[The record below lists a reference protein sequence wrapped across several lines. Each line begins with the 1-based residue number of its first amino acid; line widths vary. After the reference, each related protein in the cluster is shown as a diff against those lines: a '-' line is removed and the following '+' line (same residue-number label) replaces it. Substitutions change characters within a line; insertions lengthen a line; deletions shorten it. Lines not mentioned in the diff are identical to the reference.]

1 MDSLSRVVLDGRPL
15 TADAVFRVAHGVARV
30 VLPASGRRRIALGRR
45 CLRDALR
52 DHQPH
57 YGVNTGFGSLSRQR
71 IPDSELEQLQRNL
84 IRSHAA
90 GAGPPLPV
98 PIVRATMLLLAASL
112 TRGLSGVRIDVVE
125 QLLRFLDAELTPV
138 VPETGSVGASG
149 DLAPLAHIA
158 LTLMG
163 EGHVLVRG
171 ESVAAAPVL
180 RRAGIAPL
188 TFAAKEGLA
197 LINGTHLM
205 AARLALL
212 RVGWDR
218 LLPAALVASAMSL
231 DACRA
236 TDAYLDPRVY
246 VARNQPGAQAV
257 AAELRR
263 IIRGSRI
270 VRSHVEND
278 PRVQDPYSFRCAPI
292 VLGAVV
298 DATAGVWRALEHELG
313 AVTDNPL
320 VFGPRRRGSL
330 PAIVSAGNFH
340 GMPVALPLDV
350 LAITLSHL
358 AGIAERRVY
367 HMISAFDP
375 ESHLRPFLTARP
387 GLNSGL
393 MIAQYTAAAACNE
406 LIGLAMP
413 ASVANLSTCAGME
426 DYNSFGPRAAAKA
439 DRALQLATS
448 VIAIELLCAAQG
460 LEYHRPLRS
469 SPIVE
474 EAHALIRRRVR
485 KLGADRPLAPDIAAI
500 ESMITAG
507 EFVSL
512 VELRSKPPGISTG
525 KTRMS
530 QSRTRSKR

>member
-1 MDSLSRVVLDGRPL
+1 MPKSTFVVLDGRAL
-15 TADAVFRVAHGVARV
+15 HAEDVERVAVGAAAAR
-30 VLPASGRRRIALGRR
+30 LAPNGRRQLEEGRQRLLSALADGE
-45 CLRDALR
+45 
-52 DHQPH
+52 PH

-71 IPDSELEQLQRNL
+71 IPDRELAQLQRNL

-90 GAGPPLPV
+90 GAGAPLPV
-98 PIVRATMLLLAASL
+98 PVVRATMLLLAASL
-112 TRGLSGVRIDVVE
+112 TRGLSGVRPVVVD
-125 QLLRFLDAELTPV
+125 QLLRLLAKELTPV

-158 LTLMG
+158 LVLIG
-163 EGHVLVRG
+163 EGEVWSGQRRVPAGR
-171 ESVAAAPVL
+171 AL
-180 RRAGIAPL
+180 RRAGVAPIEL
-188 TFAAKEGLA
+188 AAKEGLA

-205 AARLALL
+205 AAQLALL
-212 RVGWDR
+212 QAGWSRV
-218 LLPAALVASAMSL
+218 LPAALVAFAMSL

-236 TDAYLDPRVY
+236 SDAYLDPRVY

-263 IIRGSRI
+263 IVRGSRI
-270 VRSHVEND
+270 VRSHLKND

-298 DATAGVWRALEHELG
+298 DAAAGAWRALGQEMG

-320 VFGPRRRGSL
+320 VFAPSRRKGR
-330 PAIVSAGNFH
+330 PDIVSAGNFH
-340 GMPVALPLDV
+340 GMPLALPLDV
-350 LAITLSHL
+350 LAIACSHL

-406 LIGLAMP
+406 LIGLAAP

-439 DRALQLATS
+439 VRALQLVTT
-448 VIAIELLCAAQG
+448 VVAIELLCAAQG

-469 SPIVE
+469 SRVVE
-474 EAHALIRRRVR
+474 QAHALIRRRVK
-485 KLGADRPLAPDIAAI
+485 KLGADRPLAPDIAAL
-500 ESMITAG
+500 ESMVITG
-507 EFVSL
+507 DFVPL
-512 VELRSKPPGISTG
+512 VKFRG
-525 KTRMS
+525 
-530 QSRTRSKR
+530 